1 MQGAQSSKAF
11 ELVDVVLRSWWTLVA
26 GVCIG
31 LAAAVI
37 ALHYAPKKYEA
48 STKIFMAQP
57 KIPTEYVRSVVT
69 DDTALRLAAVKE
81 AVLSRP
87 YMLRLIESTFGMPD
101 TEEGAENLMNDV
113 RGRMDV
119 KVLPNLFVFVLSYRD
134 SDPKRAANVV
144 NTLAD
149 LYTKQNAQFRAEQA
163 KETTQTLEGFA
174 YDARSELQAKDKL
187 IADFKARHLYDT
199 AEQLQAN
206 LQLHASRQKDLE
218 ANSRALAAA
227 QERLQMLKAQQA
239 AAASGAAF
247 AGPGA
252 NVDPYTARLAQVQR
266 ELDALR
272 ARYSDDHPDVRSKA
286 RELQDLMSNPGQLA
300 AADDK
305 PGSKSAGS
313 GRPMTPLEAQIRGAS
328 REVATLE
335 AEAAKIRREISVYQ
349 SRIESTPRVEQELA
363 ELTKGYDVLLQQY
376 KSYEEKAGSA
386 RGSQV
391 IEENQKGQQFEV
403 IERAVPPS
411 RPVEPVPLVVFGL
424 GLVGGLLAFVGPV
437 VARALIHPV
446 VQSELGL
453 AAVSDVPILVA
464 IPRIPT
470 PELVRS
476 AERAR
481 YRNVGLSALSATV
494 LAAAI
499 AFLLL

>member
-1 MQGAQSSKAF
+1 VSEQGSPTSMAF
-11 ELVDVVLRSWWTLVA
+11 ELLDDVLRSWWTVVA
-26 GVCIG
+26 GICIG
-31 LAAAVI
+31 LAAGVVAM
-37 ALHYAPKKYEA
+37 HYAPKKYEA

-87 YMLRLIESTFGMPD
+87 YMLRLIETTFGAPES
-101 TEEGAENLMNDV
+101 EEAAENLMNDV
-113 RGRMDV
+113 RGRMEV
-119 KVLPNLFVFVLSYRD
+119 TVLPNLFVFVLSYRD

-149 LYTKQNAQFRAEQA
+149 LYTKQNSQFRAERA
-163 KETTQTLEGFA
+163 KETTETLQGFA
-174 YDARSELQAKDKL
+174 HDARSELQAKDKL
-187 IADFKARHLYDT
+187 IADFKAQHLYDT

-218 ANSRALAAA
+218 TTTRALESA

-239 AAASGAAF
+239 QAATGVPLTGAM
-247 AGPGA
+247 PL
-252 NVDPYTARLAQVQR
+252 DPYTAHLSQVQR
-266 ELDALR
+266 ELEGLR
-272 ARYSDDHPDVRSKA
+272 SRYQETHPDVQAKL
-286 RELQDLMSNPGQLA
+286 RELQDLLANPVKDS
-300 AADDK
+300 ADGGKDRG
-305 PGSKSAGS
+305 PG
-313 GRPMTPLEAQIRGAS
+313 GRPLTPLETQIRGAE
-328 REVATLE
+328 REVASLG
-335 AEAAKIRREISVYQ
+335 AEAVKIRGEIAVYR
-349 SRIESTPRVEQELA
+349 SRIESTPRVEQQLA

-411 RPVEPVPLVVFGL
+411 RPVEPVPLVVYTMGL
-424 GLVGGLLAFVGPV
+424 AAGLLCFVGPV
-437 VARALIHPV
+437 VGRALIHPV
-446 VQSELGL
+446 VHSEHGL
-453 AAVSDVPILVA
+453 VAITEVPMLVA
-464 IPRIPT
+464 IPRVPT
-470 PELVRS
+470 PELLR
-476 AERAR
+476 AANLAR

-494 LAAAI
+494 LATAV